1 MWIAAGSV
9 IVVAVAVGA
18 GFAFGR
24 ASGDEEPP
32 SPSISADPTGATGTT
47 GPTGPSGSPS
57 PEPSPTEA
65 PTPAIE
71 DGRHFTF
78 LSAID
83 TGDPTTVTFDLAYFY
98 TGEEAAEVAA
108 ERGDESPPPNDY
120 YIVNDNP
127 RLRTVPVADD
137 AELRILDWANCCEG
151 FITGSIDELAA
162 AMEAD
167 DDPYGGPYRYT
178 SPFWLTVEDGQ
189 IVLIEEQYLP

>member
-9 IVVAVAVGA
+9 IVVVVAVGA
-18 GFAFGR
+18 GFALGR
-24 ASGDEEPP
+24 VSGDDGTP
-32 SPSISADPTGATGTT
+32 SPSITSGPTGATSTGAT
-47 GPTGPSGSPS
+47 GPTTSPS
-57 PEPSPTEA
+57 PEPAETPVA
-65 PTPAIE
+65 TPAIE

-78 LSAID
+78 LSSID
-83 TGDPTTVTFDLAYFY
+83 TGDPTTITFDLAYFY

-127 RLRTVPVADD
+127 KLRTVPVAAD

-151 FITGSIDELAA
+151 FITGSIEELAA
-162 AMEAD
+162 AMEAG
-167 DDPYGGPYRYT
+167 DDPYGGTYRYT

-189 IVLIEEQYLP
+189 VVLIEEQYLP